1 MNQGRE
7 KSILSSISRLVTEYA
22 AVHARYRAARTLYLL
37 PMDIRKDI
45 GWPEVADL
53 GDPAIVSS
61 PRPRVVTA
69 R

>member
-1 MNQGRE
+1 M
-7 KSILSSISRLVTEYA
+7 SILSSIDRLATEYA

-45 GWPEVADL
+45 GWPEL
-53 GDPAIVSS
+53 GDPGDAELFS
-61 PRPRVVTA
+61 PPRSRAATA

>member
-1 MNQGRE
+1 M
-7 KSILSSISRLVTEYA
+7 SILSSIGRLATEYA

-45 GWPEVADL
+45 GWPEL
-53 GDPAIVSS
+53 GDAGDAGLFS
-61 PRPRVVTA
+61 PPRSRAATA

>member
-1 MNQGRE
+1 M
-7 KSILSSISRLVTEYA
+7 SILSSISRLATEYA

-45 GWPEVADL
+45 GWPEV
-53 GDPAIVSS
+53 GDPGDPEAVSAS
-61 PRPRVVTA
+61 RPRVVTA